1 MTGNA
6 RAALTRGH
14 LGATFA
20 TTSGGLAMSNLQAQ
34 IQSLDLRAAT
44 AGLSVGEQ
52 SELIELVALRGH
64 ILGRI
69 ADVEWAEAHA
79 DALCASDPDDGL
91 ALVSRARS
99 RARFHR
105 FQDALCDLD
114 EARRLGAEPA
124 VVDAERAGILQAIG
138 EFDAA
143 LAHFAQAAEDDAG
156 FVTLG
161 ALATLHA
168 ERGET
173 SVAEMYF
180 DASRNCYRGVSPIP
194 LALLDFQR
202 GHMWMAQGDLHRART
217 WFSTAHDLLQD
228 YAPAAGHLAEVDAEL
243 GERESAIDRLRA
255 LAASSDDPDYA
266 ASLARIL
273 AEDDE
278 AEAHEWRL
286 RAAARFDA
294 LMERHPEA
302 FADHAAAFWL
312 EVGGDA
318 DRALRLARMNLQIR
332 GTPRAHDLVA
342 RASRAASD
350 IVCRK
355 ERM

>member
-1 MTGNA
+1 MTRNA
-6 RAALTRGH
+6 AEVLTREH
-14 LGATFA
+14 LRPAFA

-34 IQSLDLRAAT
+34 IQSLDLRVR
-44 AGLSVGEQ
+44 GGGVSVGEQ

-64 ILGRI
+64 ILGTI
-69 ADVEWAEAHA
+69 ADYEWAEARA
-79 DALCASDPDDGL
+79 DGLCASHPDDGL

-105 FQDALCDLD
+105 FQDALRDLD
-114 EARRLGAEPA
+114 EARRCDGATA
-124 VVDAERAGILQAIG
+124 VIDAERADILQAIG
-138 EFDAA
+138 EYDAA
-143 LAHFAQAAEDDAG
+143 LGHFAQFAEHSPC
-156 FVTLG
+156 FTSLG

-173 SVAEMYF
+173 SVAEQYF

-194 LALLDFQR
+194 LALLDFQH

-217 WFSTAHDLLQD
+217 WFATSHDLLPA
-228 YAPAAGHLAEVDAEL
+228 YAPAAGHLAEVDAEF
-243 GERESAIDRLRA
+243 GERRIAIDRLRA
-255 LAASSDDPDYA
+255 LASSSDDPDYA

-273 AEDDE
+273 AQDDE
-278 AEAHEWRL
+278 TEAHEWRL
-286 RAAARFDA
+286 LAAARFDA

-332 GTPRAHDLVA
+332 GTPRAHDLVT
-342 RASRAASD
+342 RASRAAGV
-350 IVCRK
+350 IV
-355 ERM
+355 

>member
-6 RAALTRGH
+6 PAALTREH
-14 LGATFA
+14 SGATFA

-34 IQSLDLRAAT
+34 IQSLDLRAT
-44 AGLSVGEQ
+44 AGGVSISEQ
-52 SELIELVALRGH
+52 SALIELVALRGH

-69 ADVEWAEAHA
+69 ADVEWAEARA
-79 DALCASDPDDGL
+79 DALCASHPDDGL
-91 ALVSRARS
+91 ALVARARS

-105 FQDALCDLD
+105 FQDALRDLD
-114 EARRLGAEPA
+114 EARHLGAEST
-124 VVDAERAGILQAIG
+124 VVDAERADILQAIG

-143 LAHFAQAAEDDAG
+143 LGHFIPSAEQDPG
-156 FVTLG
+156 FGPLG

-168 ERGET
+168 ERGDA
-173 SVAEMYF
+173 SVAEQYF

-350 IVCRK
+350 IV
-355 ERM
+355 